1 LGPVLIQFVGKM
13 PVLRYYLIRPI
24 VYGVGIAYL
33 LVDALVLSFI
43 RPLGRRLMQLAIF
56 QHLQRWID
64 GLNRYAALAL
74 FLIPLALL
82 EPVKP
87 VSVYMIAHKKHL
99 LGLIILVGGELLK
112 VTLLERIF
120 SMTKPQL
127 MTFKWFA
134 WCYGR
139 WTVFVAR
146 LKLST
151 ACVAVKRQSQDAQ
164 KWIRGR
170 WRALG
175 DYQRH

>member
-1 LGPVLIQFVGKM
+1 MSVF
-13 PVLRYYLIRPI
+13 RRYLIRPI
-24 VYGVGIAYL
+24 VYGVGIAYFL
-33 LVDALVLSFI
+33 IDALVLSFI
-43 RPLGRRLMQLAIF
+43 LPLGRRLMQLAIF
-56 QHLQRWID
+56 RHLEHWIN

-87 VSVYMIAHKKHL
+87 VGFYMIAHKKHL
-99 LGLIILVGGELLK
+99 LGLIILSGGELLK

-139 WTVFVAR
+139 WIIFVAR

-151 ACVAVKRQSQDAQ
+151 VWQAVKRQSQDAK
-164 KWIRGR
+164 KWLRGQ
-170 WRALG
+170 WRALA
-175 DYQRH
+175 DNQRH

>member
-1 LGPVLIQFVGKM
+1 ML
-13 PVLRYYLIRPI
+13 VLRHYLIRPI

-33 LVDALVLSFI
+33 LIDALVLSFI
-43 RPLGRRLMQLAIF
+43 RPFGRRLMQLAIF
-56 QHLQRWID
+56 QHLQSWID

-87 VSVYMIAHKKHL
+87 VSFYMIAHKKHL
-99 LGLIILVGGELLK
+99 LGLLILSGGELLK

-127 MTFKWFA
+127 MTFKWFT
-134 WCYGR
+134 WCYVR

-151 ACVAVKRQSQDAQ
+151 AWLAVKRQSRGAK

-170 WRALG
+170 WRALSDG
-175 DYQRH
+175 IADQRH

>member
-1 LGPVLIQFVGKM
+1 ML
-13 PVLRYYLIRPI
+13 VLRHYLIRPI
-24 VYGVGIAYL
+24 AYGVGIAYL

-64 GLNRYAALAL
+64 GLNRYVALAL

-82 EPVKP
+82 EPLKP
-87 VSVYMIAHKKHL
+87 VSFYMIAHKRHL
-99 LGLIILVGGELLK
+99 LGLIILAGGELLK

-127 MTFKWFA
+127 MTFNWFA

-139 WTVFVAR
+139 STVFVAR

-151 ACVAVKRQSQDAQ
+151 AWVTLKRQSQDGKQ
-164 KWIRGR
+164 WIRRR
-170 WRALG
+170 WRAFG
-175 DYQRH
+175 N

>member
-1 LGPVLIQFVGKM
+1 MLF
-13 PVLRYYLIRPI
+13 LRHYLIRPI

-56 QHLQRWID
+56 QRLQSWID

-87 VSVYMIAHKKHL
+87 VSFYMIAHKKHL
-99 LGLIILVGGELLK
+99 LGLIILSGGELLK

-139 WTVFVAR
+139 WTAFVAR

-151 ACVAVKRQSQDAQ
+151 AWLAVKRQLRDAK
-164 KWIRGR
+164 KWLRGR
-170 WRALG
+170 CRALSDWISG
-175 DYQRH
+175 QRH

>member
-1 LGPVLIQFVGKM
+1 M
-13 PVLRYYLIRPI
+13 PVLRHYLIRPI

-43 RPLGRRLMQLAIF
+43 RPFGRRLMQLAIF
-56 QHLQRWID
+56 QHLQSWID

-87 VSVYMIAHKKHL
+87 VSFYMIAHKKHL
-99 LGLIILVGGELLK
+99 LGLIILSGGELLK

-151 ACVAVKRQSQDAQ
+151 AWLAVKRQSRDA
-164 KWIRGR
+164 KTWIRGR

-175 DYQRH
+175 DWISYRRH